1 MGIFLIFAI
10 ALVIA
15 ILFTIF
21 ACVATE
27 EKAYYVQYEQ
37 DATIIW
43 QTNKKYTLKSKFWK
57 FWYDVN
63 SCGIPC
69 ILSVVNIVIFALTCI
84 GLSIDAIAINARR
97 DIDYQETYQQ
107 YIVLTERLETDNNN
121 YHLFYEDI
129 CTYNKAILED
139 RYWSD
144 NLWVNWYHNGR
155 IKDLPLIG
163 EEQNNE
169 RE

>member
-15 ILFTIF
+15 ILFTVF

-84 GLSIDAIAINARR
+84 GLSIGAIATRVNQNVH
-97 DIDYQETYQQ
+97 YQQMYQQ
-107 YIVLTERLETDNNN
+107 YIVLTERLEQDKSE

-129 CTYNKAILED
+129 MEYNNAILED

-144 NLWVNWYHNGR
+144 NLWVNWYQNGK

-163 EEQNNE
+163 ENTDNV
-169 RE
+169 